1 MERDKLKKDIPKKPA
16 GIFYLETNRG
26 FFYDQTLASPVSV
39 EFPPDII
46 SDLEVVSKKK
56 LEAAIQVFISGYK
69 ITPKSIII
77 LLSPNV
83 TFDKDF
89 PIGTVQMDK
98 NTAEFLDLVPFQEY
112 ISRQSKFPGKTKLV
126 AANRDLTDA
135 IKDSFANM
143 GFAVSAIIPLS
154 FCLEI
159 IPQLKTNL
167 DLALILDKAPEIRG
181 YSLTSEIIISE
192 ESQKKE
198 KKDKDNKKL
207 YGMIGILAFLFL
219 ILFFVIY
226 KFVLTPPK
234 PPTVVPTTTTAAP
247 VPTVFN
253 ESPVVPEQ
261 INSSSNTSTNSAN
274 LENLP
279 EAN

>member
-1 MERDKLKKDIPKKPA
+1 MERDKLKKEIPKKPA
-16 GIFYLETNRG
+16 GIFYLESNRG
-26 FFYDQTLASPVSV
+26 FFYDQTLPSPVAI
-39 EFPPDII
+39 EFTPDII

-56 LEAAIQVFISGYK
+56 LEIAIQTFLGAYK
-69 ITPKSIII
+69 VVPKSIII

-89 PIGTVQMDK
+89 PLGTVQMDK
-98 NTAEFLDLVPFQEY
+98 NIQEFLDLVPFQEY

-135 IKDSFANM
+135 LKDSFVNM
-143 GFAVSAIIPLS
+143 GFVISAIIPLS
-154 FCLEI
+154 FCLET

-167 DLALILDKAPEIRG
+167 DLSLILSKATELRG
-181 YSLTSEIIISE
+181 FSLTSEVIISE
-192 ESQKKE
+192 EAQKK
-198 KKDKDNKKL
+198 KDTKDGKKL
-207 YGMIGILAFLFL
+207 YGMIGILAVLFL

-234 PPTVVPTTTTAAP
+234 PPAVVPTTTTTAP
-247 VPTVFN
+247 VPTVF
-253 ESPVVPEQ
+253 ETSSITPAQ
-261 INSSSNTSTNSAN
+261 INSQSNISTESATNQN
-274 LENLP
+274 LI